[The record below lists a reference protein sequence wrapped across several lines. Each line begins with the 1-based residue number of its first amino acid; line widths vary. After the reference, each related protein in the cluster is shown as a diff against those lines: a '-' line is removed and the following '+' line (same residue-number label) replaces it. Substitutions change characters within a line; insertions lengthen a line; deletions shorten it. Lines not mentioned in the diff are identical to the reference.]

1 MFRLITLAP
10 VMIET
15 AIVFALWPT
24 DYVPYPSWKIGWRDG
39 SDYRQPKGLCT
50 YVNGVATGCYC
61 KKNSTEPV
69 VHLNAGYATGAV
81 CAPKRSLLCPSTPG
95 LLDHSVLA
103 DGRCYTSCSGV
114 GTQNRGF
121 SHLCISF
128 QSRKCPWPSRCE
140 LVAVLGEVCFYP
152 QWIK

>member
-1 MFRLITLAP
+1 MDVSGLA
-10 VMIET
+10 
-15 AIVFALWPT
+15 AILSCMT
-24 DYVPYPSWKIGWRDG
+24 DVSA
-39 SDYRQPKGLCT
+39 DYRQPKGLCT

-103 DGRCYTSCSGV
+103 DGRCYTSCSG
-114 GTQNRGF
+114 
-121 SHLCISF
+121 
-128 QSRKCPWPSRCE
+128 SRKCPWPSRCE